1 MIFLNTDWR
10 DATSVQFLIAYL
22 LMVAVAITIH
32 ELAHALR
39 AYIAG
44 DDTAKRQGR
53 ISLNPIDH
61 YDPIG
66 STCILLFG
74 FGWAK
79 PVPVNPLRFRHYRR
93 DMFMVAWWGPLSN
106 FVLAV
111 IFATLYRLFCQPGG
125 PGANTPFEILLYVGI
140 MINLFLGL
148 FNLLP
153 VVPLDGSKM
162 LSAFLNMRQARSY
175 DNFMMQYGM
184 IALLLVFMLGGRL
197 VAPVASGIMRILI
210 G

>member
-1 MIFLNTDWR
+1 MIFLNTDWHN
-10 DATSVQFLIAYL
+10 AASVQFLIAYL
-22 LMVAVAITIH
+22 LMFAVAITIH

-39 AYIAG
+39 AYLAG

-79 PVPVNPLRFRHYRR
+79 PVPINPLRFRNYRR
-93 DMFMVAWWGPLSN
+93 DLFMVSWWGPLSN

-111 IFATLYRLFCQPGG
+111 IFAILYRLLCQPGG
-125 PGANTPFEILLYVGI
+125 PLQDSPFEMLFYVGI

-162 LSAFLNMRQARSY
+162 LSAFLNMQQARRY
-175 DNFMMQYGM
+175 DTFMAQYGM
-184 IALLLVFMLGGRL
+184 VALLLVFMLGGRL
-197 VAPVASGIMRILI
+197 VAPIASGIMKFLI

>member
-1 MIFLNTDWR
+1 
-10 DATSVQFLIAYL
+10 
-22 LMVAVAITIH
+22 
-32 ELAHALR
+32 
-39 AYIAG
+39 
-44 DDTAKRQGR
+44 
-53 ISLNPIDH
+53 
-61 YDPIG
+61 
-66 STCILLFG
+66 
-74 FGWAK
+74 
-79 PVPVNPLRFRHYRR
+79 
-93 DMFMVAWWGPLSN
+93 
-106 FVLAV
+106 
-111 IFATLYRLFCQPGG
+111 
-125 PGANTPFEILLYVGI
+125 